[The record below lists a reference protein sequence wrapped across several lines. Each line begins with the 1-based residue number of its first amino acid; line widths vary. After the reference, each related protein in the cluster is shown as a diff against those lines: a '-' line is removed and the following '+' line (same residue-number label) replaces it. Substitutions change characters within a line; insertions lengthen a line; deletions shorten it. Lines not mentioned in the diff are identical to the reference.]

1 MNWRKWLDEWGLAA
15 RGLVLATREKRFWA
29 GFVPAFIFFG
39 WLINMLSNG
48 IGKFAALFQVS
59 FPEAMKI
66 IGENLLAVFG
76 FNQAFLN
83 WLPTFAISILQG
95 ILIGMIVLLWHKKRE
110 QKNENSAGVE
120 KAGIIAG
127 LIALGAGC
135 PTCGTTLI
143 TPLLGAVFSAGGLAV
158 TGTVSTIVTWVAIII
173 AVLALKKLG
182 LENYVIIKNEE
193 YMKRHKKTKRVKEA
207 RE

>member
-48 IGKFAALFQVS
+48 VGKFAALFQVP

-66 IGENLLAVFG
+66 LGENLLAVFG
-76 FNQAFLN
+76 VNQTFLN
-83 WLPTFAISILQG
+83 WLPTFAISVLQG
-95 ILIGMIVLLWHKKRE
+95 ILIGMIVLLWQKKRE

-143 TPLLGAVFSAGGLAV
+143 TPLFGAIFSAGGLAV
-158 TGTVSTIVTWVAIII
+158 TGTVSTIVTWVAIVI
-173 AVLALKKLG
+173 AILALKKLG